1 MPDTNGDIPL
11 TGDPRVDAALKRIRG
26 KFQDLEHAILVQVA
40 LEKKM
45 SERIKEHA
53 ELLVRIETN
62 LAEVT
67 DKLNRMIGCEM
78 RREGGPEV

>member
-1 MPDTNGDIPL
+1 M
-11 TGDPRVDAALKRIRG
+11 
-26 KFQDLEHAILVQVA
+26 LVHVA

-67 DKLNRMIGCEM
+67 DKLNMMIGRE
-78 RREGGPEV
+78 RRCEGGPEA

>member
-1 MPDTNGDIPL
+1 MPDTNREIPF
-11 TGDPRVDAALKRIRG
+11 TGDPRVDAALERTRG
-26 KFQDLEHAILVQVA
+26 KFQDLDAMLVQVA

-67 DKLNRMIGCEM
+67 DKLNLMIGREM
-78 RREGGPEV
+78 RRESGPEA